1 MDWLTR
7 SMNHSSPIIWLV
19 IIVVALGGL
28 VVLIIRNASKHRK
41 EFAALAKELGFT
53 YEPESPE
60 LLETF
65 KEFRFFLPNR
75 DRHTQIAFN
84 VLKGKMG
91 SASLILFDYS
101 YQIRGSR
108 SGHDYTICALRSPEL
123 RLPYFYLRHRWL
135 TEMLRQSSPPK
146 EVIPESDPTSV
157 QYVGS
162 EINFPEDEK
171 FNTTFVLHGKEG
183 VLQPLFDVDL
193 RQHLLPLGDLWHT
206 PSALEG
212 YRDTL
217 MLIAGAPIE
226 PKAAREL
233 IHRGTSF
240 LPLFSRR
247 IRSW

>member
-1 MDWLTR
+1 MFL
-7 SMNHSSPIIWLV
+7 
-19 IIVVALGGL
+19 ALGGL

-41 EFAALAKELGFT
+41 GFAALAKELGFT

-65 KEFRFFLPNR
+65 KEFRFFLPDKDCYR
-75 DRHTQIAFN
+75 QIAFN
-84 VLKGKMG
+84 VLKGKIG
-91 SASLILFDYS
+91 SASLFLFDYS

-108 SGHDYTICALRSPEL
+108 FGHDYTICALSASEL

-135 TEMLRQSSPPK
+135 TEKLGQSSPK
-146 EVIPESDPTSV
+146 KIAIPESDPSPV

-162 EINFPEDEK
+162 EVDFPEDAK
-171 FNTTFVLHGKEG
+171 FNETFVLHGKERE
-183 VLQPLFDVDL
+183 LRPLFDVDL
-193 RQHLLPLGDLWHT
+193 RQQLLPLGDIWHT
-206 PSALEG
+206 PSTLEG

-217 MLIAGAPIE
+217 MLIAVAPTE

-233 IHRGTSF
+233 INRAMNL

-247 IRSW
+247 S

>member
-1 MDWLTR
+1 
-7 SMNHSSPIIWLV
+7 MNLNPAIIWPV
-19 IIVVALGGL
+19 IIVLALGGL

-41 EFAALAKELGFT
+41 DFAALAKELGFT
-53 YEPESPE
+53 YEPESSE

-91 SASLILFDYS
+91 SASLVLFDYS

-108 SGHDYTICALRSPEL
+108 FGHDYTICALRASEL

-135 TEMLRQSSPPK
+135 TEKQDRSSPKKIAIPK
-146 EVIPESDPTSV
+146 SDPSPV

-162 EINFPEDEK
+162 EVDFPEHAE
-171 FNTTFVLHGKEG
+171 FNKTFVLNGKEG
-183 VLQPLFDVDL
+183 ELRPLFDVDL
-193 RQHLLPLGDLWHT
+193 RQHLLPLGDIWHT
-206 PSALEG
+206 PSTLEG

-226 PKAAREL
+226 AKAAREL
-233 IHRGTSF
+233 INRAMNL
-240 LPLFSRR
+240 LPLFSG
-247 IRSW
+247 